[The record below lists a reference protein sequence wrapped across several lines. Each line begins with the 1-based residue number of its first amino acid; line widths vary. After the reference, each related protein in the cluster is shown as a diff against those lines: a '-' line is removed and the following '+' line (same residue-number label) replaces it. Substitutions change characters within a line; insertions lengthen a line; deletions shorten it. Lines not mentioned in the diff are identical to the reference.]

1 MILKH
6 IKACDTA
13 SQKSPFNKI
22 ILNALDL
29 PSSALEMEKLPRGP
43 QSLKKQADMQK
54 AATTQ

>member
-22 ILNALDL
+22 VLNALDL
-29 PSSALEMEKLPRGP
+29 PSSALETEKLPRGP

-54 AATTQ
+54 AASTQ